1 MSEDAPTIVIVVI
14 DVGMPKL
21 PVTARD
27 HFGKCIEQEDKGVAE
42 RKFEFKLTEV
52 VQDVHDRAGNFKDDH
67 VVARVSLT
75 DEQDPFGNNVVPED
89 ERSEGEKLLEV
100 IGLVTELPGRHEQR
114 RKDLPKLGKEL
125 PKLAEDRFDDFHEAP
140 PKRNATLSQKAS
152 KALFMVL
159 KACLN

>member
-1 MSEDAPTIVIVVI
+1 MI
-14 DVGMPKL
+14 DVG
-21 PVTARD
+21 
-27 HFGKCIEQEDKGVAE
+27 IS
-42 RKFEFKLTEV
+42 
-52 VQDVHDRAGNFKDDH
+52 DDH

-75 DEQDPFGNNVVPED
+75 DEQDPFRNHVIPEN
-89 ERSEGEKLLEV
+89 ERSEGENLLEV

-114 RKDLPKLGKEL
+114 REDLPKLGKEL

-152 KALFMVL
+152 KALLMVL